1 MKKHTVK
8 QTAVFAV
15 VDMKEKKVRYVGSK
29 SACRVHILQV
39 GLDAS
44 SSIWPYHKTR
54 MLEK

>member
-1 MKKHTVK
+1 MRHTVK

-29 SACRVHILQV
+29 SACRHILQV
-39 GLDAS
+39 GANTT